1 MIQID
6 IPNIIIKPYVR
17 MTRRG
22 KYVSKQAQEYLASK
36 DRLSIAIWQQMQYM
50 DQQIM
55 PGQKPLKVII
65 RLYAPTAPGHRC
77 DLDNQIKAILDA
89 CNNVA
94 FPDDR
99 WVDQIDAQRYI
110 GKESRLMLIILRV

>member
-1 MIQID
+1 
-6 IPNIIIKPYVR
+6 

-36 DRLSIAIWQQMQYM
+36 DRLAFAIRNQMQLQNQSM
-50 DQQIM
+50 L
-55 PGQKPLKVII
+55 PEKTPLKVII
-65 RLYAPTAPGHRC
+65 RLYAPTSPGHRC

-89 CNNVA
+89 CNQIA

-99 WVDQIDAQRYI
+99 WVDQIDAQRFI
-110 GKESRLMLIILRV
+110 GKDIRLRLTIFRI